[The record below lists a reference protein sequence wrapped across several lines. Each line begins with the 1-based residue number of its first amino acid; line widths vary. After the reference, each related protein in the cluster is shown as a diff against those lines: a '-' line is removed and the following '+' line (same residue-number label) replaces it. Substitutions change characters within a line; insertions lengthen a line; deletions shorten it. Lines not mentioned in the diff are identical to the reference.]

1 MYTYEPD
8 FEDPRRELKVCMN
21 FYRDLVQ
28 RLYFWD
34 LMEFVNYLD
43 ARDGVAWALEQLG
56 RENADPAVLAEIEA
70 LDAKLRAHADYLIND
85 LELYQHI
92 WRDEPR
98 EYWWWYMD
106 GGEPDGPLKGYS
118 TRIEAE
124 PSLVAME
131 DREKYHL
138 EEKQG

>member
-1 MYTYEPD
+1 MNTYAYEPYWS
-8 FEDPRRELKVCMN
+8 DPAKELKACLN
-21 FYRDLVQ
+21 FYRDLVN
-28 RLYFWD
+28 RLHFWD
-34 LMEFVNYLD
+34 LMEFVAYLGY
-43 ARDGVAWALEQLG
+43 RDGVAWALEQLG

-106 GGEPDGPLKGYS
+106 GGEPDGPLEVMIKAAPVAAV
-118 TRIEAE
+118 AE
-124 PSLVAME
+124 E
-131 DREKYHL
+131 RGNY
-138 EEKQG
+138 Q